1 MKTTLEK
8 HLLSKPSVKKDF
20 QEDWEAHRYLIGG
33 KMFAMHVQDNKGA
46 EILTLKLNPEQGQE
60 VRERYEGKVVPG
72 YYMNKSHW
80 NSIYLAEKLP
90 DESIKKMIDE
100 SYRLVV
106 SGLSKKVQFEIAQS

>member
-8 HLLSKPSVKKDF
+8 HLLSKPSAKKDF
-20 QEDWEAHRYLIGG
+20 QKDWQAHRYLIGG
-33 KMFAMHVQDNKGA
+33 KMFAMHAHDNKGA

-60 VRERYEGKVVPG
+60 VRERYAGKIVPG

-80 NSIYLAEKLP
+80 NSIYLAENLT
-90 DESIKKMIDE
+90 DNLVKKMIDE

-106 SGLSKKVQFEIAQS
+106 SGLSKKVQLEIAQS

>member
-20 QEDWEAHRYLIGG
+20 QEDWGAHRYLIGG
-33 KMFAMHVQDNKGA
+33 KMFAMHAHDNKGA
-46 EILTLKLNPEQGQE
+46 EILTLKLDPEQGQE
-60 VRERYEGKVVPG
+60 VRELYARKVVPG

-80 NSIYLAEKLP
+80 NSIYLAENLP
-90 DESIKKMIDE
+90 DESIKKMIDA

-106 SGLSKKVQFEIAQS
+106 SKLSKKAQLALVQD